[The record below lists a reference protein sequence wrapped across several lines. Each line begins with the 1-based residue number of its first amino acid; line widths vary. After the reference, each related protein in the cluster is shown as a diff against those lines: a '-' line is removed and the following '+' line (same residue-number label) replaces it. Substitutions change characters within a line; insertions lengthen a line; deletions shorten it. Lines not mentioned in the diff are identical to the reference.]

1 MSQRIIEPSAEEVV
15 ETAARLTLSILN
27 EAISSKGEAI
37 WVLAGGTAPMATCA
51 LLAAKYADHLDW
63 SKVTLLIG
71 DERCVPAD
79 HADSSWHQIDKVFIG
94 QLPFQPSR
102 LLRPSAELGPE
113 AAASAY
119 QATLQRLPLNQ
130 AGIPRFDLVWLG
142 LGEDGHTLSLFPGH
156 PSFRATDEL
165 VIPVHNSPKPPPERI
180 SFTLRALQAT
190 AHCLILTTGSSKA
203 PILQRIM
210 AGDQTPPIAQ
220 AAAIIERHGGQV
232 QWIVDEAAATS
243 PIA

>member
-1 MSQRIIEPSAEEVV
+1 MSQRIIKPNANGVAE
-15 ETAARLTLSILN
+15 AAAKSTLSILN
-27 EAISSKGEAI
+27 DAIRTKDEAI

-79 HADSSWHQIDKVFIG
+79 HADSSWHQIDKVFIS
-94 QLPFQPSR
+94 QLPFQPHR
-102 LLRPSAELGPE
+102 LLRPNAELGPE
-113 AAASAY
+113 TAASAY
-119 QATLQRLPLNQ
+119 QATLKRLLRNE
-130 AGIPRFDLVWLG
+130 AGVPKFDLVWLG

-156 PSFRATDEL
+156 PSLAPTDEL
-165 VIPVHNSPKPPPERI
+165 VIPVHNSPKPPPERL

-190 AHCLILTTGSSKA
+190 THCLILTTGSSKA

-210 AGDQTPPIAQ
+210 AGDNTPPIAQ
-220 AAAIIERHGGQV
+220 AAATIEHHGGTV
-232 QWIVDEAAATS
+232 QWILDEAAF
-243 PIA
+243 PPN